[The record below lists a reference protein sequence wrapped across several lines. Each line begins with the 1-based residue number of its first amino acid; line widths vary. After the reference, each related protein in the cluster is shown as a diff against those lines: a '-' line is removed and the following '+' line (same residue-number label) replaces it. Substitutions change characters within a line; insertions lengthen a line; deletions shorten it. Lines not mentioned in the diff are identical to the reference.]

1 LQEFDVQN
9 IFTDVDVAGD
19 KYAAFKKMA
28 GLIAARNHLDQKVLE
43 QGFAQR
49 EAESTTG
56 FGNGV
61 AIPHTKIDGLSQPI
75 ISIAT
80 FASNVEWASLDQN
93 PVQIAI
99 ALIMPTDDP
108 NKEHLKVLSQFA
120 RKLMDDTF
128 IAGLQENRHDPQR
141 LYNFILTHVDL
152 NQEGA

>member
-1 LQEFDVQN
+1 
-9 IFTDVDVAGD
+9 
-19 KYAAFKKMA
+19 
-28 GLIAARNHLDQKVLE
+28 LIAARNHLDQKVLE